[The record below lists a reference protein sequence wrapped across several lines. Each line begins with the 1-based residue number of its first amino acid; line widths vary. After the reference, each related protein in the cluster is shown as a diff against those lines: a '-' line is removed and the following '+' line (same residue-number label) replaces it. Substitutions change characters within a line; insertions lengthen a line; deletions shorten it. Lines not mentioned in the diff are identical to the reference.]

1 MKGTGRK
8 EVPVPDGL
16 PTWDLKAHR
25 TSLRTWGRRKPEP
38 GAGVFKEK
46 EHDLDCGVWGVGLR
60 FGRGNSGI

>member
-46 EHDLDCGVWGVGLR
+46 EHDLDCGV
-60 FGRGNSGI
+60 